1 MYNLVEIVLGAAVQC
16 SNKEAYINA
25 ILTLDETCQNQL
37 MHLIEKILSRKGIV
51 PSLEEV
57 SSNLSTSFE
66 NVIRS
71 SPFKNESQ
79 EKKLL
84 SKLEELEN
92 ENQQLLQKYND
103 ATEENEKLQKRI
115 EEFIQESQKKDQE
128 IRQLHNE
135 KDQAFE
141 KVTTTLHI
149 SFPSYLSIHS

>member
-66 NVIRS
+66 NAIRN
-71 SPFKNESQ
+71 SPFKNEYQ
-79 EKKLL
+79 DKRLL

-103 ATEENEKLQKRI
+103 ATEENEKLKIKI
-115 EEFIQESQKKDQE
+115 EEWKQDSQKKDQE
-128 IRQLHNE
+128 IRQLHND

-141 KVTTTLHI
+141 KVQNLYIFFSYHLQ
-149 SFPSYLSIHS
+149 PS

>member
-1 MYNLVEIVLGAAVQC
+1 MLKISKNNDRENLYNLVEIVLGAVVQC

-37 MHLIEKILSRKGIV
+37 MHLIEKILSRKGNV

-66 NVIRS
+66 NAFMK
-71 SPFKNESQ
+71 SPMKNELQ
-79 EKKLL
+79 EKGLL

-103 ATEENEKLQKRI
+103 EKEENEKLKGRI
-115 EEFIQESQKKDQE
+115 EELIQESQKKDQE
-128 IRQLHNE
+128 IRQIHND

-141 KVTTTLHI
+141 KVNI
-149 SFPSYLSIHS
+149 